1 MAQLGGLRQ
10 SGEGMMNKIAIIL
23 RKPPYGD
30 INAAEA
36 LRHVMG
42 GIDAELDINLILVDG
57 GVLLAKKGQD
67 QSGSGFTNLEKT
79 LQVCINME
87 IKVYADE
94 SSIKDQHLEL
104 TDILDGVEV
113 VNSSE
118 TAEIIKVAETTLIF

>member
-1 MAQLGGLRQ
+1 
-10 SGEGMMNKIAIIL
+10 MNKIAIIL

-42 GIDAELDINLILVDG
+42 GIDAELDISLILVDG

-104 TDILDGVEV
+104 TDILDNVEV

-118 TAEIIKVAETTLIF
+118 TAEILKLAENTLIF

>member
-1 MAQLGGLRQ
+1 M
-10 SGEGMMNKIAIIL
+10 SEVAIIL

-42 GIDAELDINLILVDG
+42 GIDAELDISLILVDG

-87 IKVYADE
+87 TKVYADQ
-94 SSIKDQHLEL
+94 SSIKEHLLEL
-104 TDILDGVEV
+104 TDIVDGVKIA
-113 VNSSE
+113 NSSE
-118 TAEIIKVAETTLIF
+118 IAELMKIAKNTIIF

>member
-1 MAQLGGLRQ
+1 MSKVA
-10 SGEGMMNKIAIIL
+10 MIL

-42 GIDAELDINLILVDG
+42 AIDAELDINLILVDG

-104 TDILDGVEV
+104 TDILDNVKV
-113 VNSSE
+113 INSSE
-118 TAEIIKVAETTLIF
+118 TAEIIKVVETTLIF

>member
-1 MAQLGGLRQ
+1 MSEVA
-10 SGEGMMNKIAIIL
+10 MIL

-42 GIDAELDINLILVDG
+42 GIDSDLDISLILVDG
-57 GVLLAKKGQD
+57 GVMLAKKGQD

-87 IKVYADE
+87 TKVYADK
-94 SSIKDQHLEL
+94 SSIEEHHLEL
-104 TDILDGVEV
+104 TDIIEGVKI

-118 TAEIIKVAETTLIF
+118 IAEITKTTENIIIF

>member
-1 MAQLGGLRQ
+1 
-10 SGEGMMNKIAIIL
+10 MMSKVAMIL

-42 GIDAELDINLILVDG
+42 GIDAELDISLILVDG

-87 IKVYADE
+87 TKVYADK
-94 SSIKDQHLEL
+94 SSIKEQHLEL
-104 TDILDGVEV
+104 TDIVAGVKI

-118 TAEIIKVAETTLIF
+118 IAEIVKVAETTLIF

>member
-1 MAQLGGLRQ
+1 MSKVA
-10 SGEGMMNKIAIIL
+10 MIL

-42 GIDAELDINLILVDG
+42 GIDAELDISLILIDG

-67 QSGSGFTNLEKT
+67 QSGSGFTNLGKT

-87 IKVYADE
+87 TKVHADK
-94 SSIKDQHLEL
+94 SSINEQHLEL
-104 TDILDGVEV
+104 TDIVDGVKI

-118 TAEIIKVAETTLIF
+118 IAEIMKATETTIIF

>member
-1 MAQLGGLRQ
+1 
-10 SGEGMMNKIAIIL
+10 MMSKVAMVL

-42 GIDAELDINLILVDG
+42 AIDAELDISLILVDG

-104 TDILDGVEV
+104 TDILDNVKV
-113 VNSSE
+113 INSLE
-118 TAEIIKVAETTLIF
+118 TAEVLKVAETTFIF

>member
-1 MAQLGGLRQ
+1 MGDVV
-10 SGEGMMNKIAIIL
+10 IIL

-42 GIDAELDINLILVDG
+42 GIDAELDISLILVDG
-57 GVLLAKKGQD
+57 GVLVAKKGQD

-87 IKVYADE
+87 TKFYADKL
-94 SSIKDQHLEL
+94 SIKERHLEL
-104 TDILDGVEV
+104 TDIVEGVKI

-118 TAEIIKVAETTLIF
+118 IAEIVTTAENTIIF

>member
-1 MAQLGGLRQ
+1 V
-10 SGEGMMNKIAIIL
+10 EGTMSRVAMIS

-42 GIDAELDINLILVDG
+42 GIDAELDIILILVDG

-67 QSGSGFTNLEKT
+67 PSGAGLTNLEKT

-87 IKVYADE
+87 IKVCADQ
-94 SSIKDQHLEL
+94 SSIEERHLEL
-104 TDILDGVEV
+104 TDIVDGVQV
-113 VNSSE
+113 VSSSE
-118 TAEIIKVAETTLIF
+118 IAEIIKITKNTIIF

>member
-1 MAQLGGLRQ
+1 
-10 SGEGMMNKIAIIL
+10 MMNKIAIIL

-57 GVLLAKKGQD
+57 GVLLVKKGQD

-94 SSIKDQHLEL
+94 SSIKDHHLEL

>member
-1 MAQLGGLRQ
+1 
-10 SGEGMMNKIAIIL
+10 MMSKVTMIL

-42 GIDAELDINLILVDG
+42 GIDAELDINLILIDG

-67 QSGSGFTNLEKT
+67 QSSSGFTNLGKT

-87 IKVYADE
+87 TKVYADE
-94 SSIKDQHLEL
+94 SSINEQHLEL
-104 TDILDGVEV
+104 TDIIDGVKIV
-113 VNSSE
+113 SSSE
-118 TAEIIKVAETTLIF
+118 IADIIKITEKTIIF

>member
-1 MAQLGGLRQ
+1 M
-10 SGEGMMNKIAIIL
+10 EGIMSKVAMIL
-23 RKPPYGD
+23 RRPPYGD

-94 SSIKDQHLEL
+94 SSIRDQYLEL
-104 TDILDGVEV
+104 TDILDGAEV

-118 TAEIIKVAETTLIF
+118 IAEIVKVAETILIF

>member
-1 MAQLGGLRQ
+1 MSKVA
-10 SGEGMMNKIAIIL
+10 MIL

-42 GIDAELDINLILVDG
+42 GIDAELDISLILVDG

-87 IKVYADE
+87 IKVYLDE
-94 SSIKDQHLEL
+94 SSIREQHLEL
-104 TDILDGVEV
+104 TDTVDGVKV
-113 VNSSE
+113 VSNSE
-118 TAEIIKVAETTLIF
+118 IAEIVKGAETTMIF

>member
-1 MAQLGGLRQ
+1 
-10 SGEGMMNKIAIIL
+10 MNRVTMIL

-42 GIDAELDINLILVDG
+42 GIDAELDISLILVDG

-79 LQVCINME
+79 LLVCINME
-87 IKVYADE
+87 IKVCADQ
-94 SSIKDQHLEL
+94 SSIEERHLEL
-104 TDILDGVEV
+104 TDIVEGVEI

-118 TAEIIKVAETTLIF
+118 IAEILKIAENTIIF

>member
-1 MAQLGGLRQ
+1 M
-10 SGEGMMNKIAIIL
+10 EGTMSEVAMIL

-42 GIDAELDINLILVDG
+42 GIDAELDISLILVDD

-87 IKVYADE
+87 TKVYADK
-94 SSIKDQHLEL
+94 SSIEERHLEL
-104 TDILDGVEV
+104 TDIVEGVEI
-113 VNSSE
+113 VNGSE
-118 TAEIIKVAETTLIF
+118 IAEIMKTAKNTIIF

>member
-1 MAQLGGLRQ
+1 M
-10 SGEGMMNKIAIIL
+10 GEVVMIL

-42 GIDAELDINLILVDG
+42 GIDAELDISLILVG
-57 GVLLAKKGQD
+57 GGIMLAKKGQD

-87 IKVYADE
+87 TKVYADK
-94 SSIKDQHLEL
+94 SSIEERHIEL
-104 TDILDGVEV
+104 TDIVEGVKI

-118 TAEIIKVAETTLIF
+118 IAEILTTAENTIIF

>member
-1 MAQLGGLRQ
+1 M
-10 SGEGMMNKIAIIL
+10 SKVIIIL

-42 GIDAELDINLILVDG
+42 AIDAELDINLILVDS

-67 QSGSGFTNLEKT
+67 QADSGFTNLEKT

-87 IKVYADE
+87 TKVYADQ
-94 SSIKDQHLEL
+94 SSLKEQHLEPA
-104 TDILDGVEV
+104 DIIDGVNIV
-113 VNSSE
+113 SNSE
-118 TAEIIKVAETTLIF
+118 IADIIKTTKSTLIF

>member
-1 MAQLGGLRQ
+1 MSKVA
-10 SGEGMMNKIAIIL
+10 MIL

-42 GIDAELDINLILVDG
+42 GIDAELDISLILIDG

-87 IKVYADE
+87 TKVYADK

-104 TDILDGVEV
+104 TDVVDGVKI

-118 TAEIIKVAETTLIF
+118 IAEIVKVAETTLIF

>member
-1 MAQLGGLRQ
+1 MSKVA
-10 SGEGMMNKIAIIL
+10 MIL

-42 GIDAELDINLILVDG
+42 GINADLDISLILIDG

-87 IKVYADE
+87 TKVYADQ
-94 SSIKDQHLEL
+94 SSIKKQHLQL
-104 TDILDGVEV
+104 TDIVDGVKIV
-113 VNSSE
+113 SSSE
-118 TAEIIKVAETTLIF
+118 ITDIIKNTKNTIIF

>member
-1 MAQLGGLRQ
+1 MSKVA
-10 SGEGMMNKIAIIL
+10 MIL
-23 RKPPYGD
+23 RRPPYGD

-42 GIDAELDINLILVDG
+42 GIDAELDISLILIDG

-67 QSGSGFTNLEKT
+67 QSGSGFTNLGKI

-87 IKVYADE
+87 TKVHADK
-94 SSIKDQHLEL
+94 SSINEQHLEL
-104 TDILDGVEV
+104 TDIVDGVKI

-118 TAEIIKVAETTLIF
+118 IAEIMKATETTIIF

>member
-1 MAQLGGLRQ
+1 M
-10 SGEGMMNKIAIIL
+10 EGTMSEIAMIL

-36 LRHVMG
+36 IRHVMG
-42 GIDAELDINLILVDG
+42 GIDAELDISLILVDG

-67 QSGSGFTNLEKT
+67 PSGSGFTNLEKT

-87 IKVYADE
+87 TKVYADK
-94 SSIKDQHLEL
+94 SSVKEQNLDQ
-104 TDILDGVEV
+104 TAIVDGVQI

-118 TAEIIKVAETTLIF
+118 IAEIIKITKNTIIF